1 MKSTDNIN
9 MNGIEVHSELLKALK
24 NFKQGSILESNYVR
38 CKHVITEESQQY
50 LSHLDVKEISK
61 REMIQKL
68 SSELVE
74 KYKDSFEESKVPYGT
89 ELSLSMLVMSA
100 PELKHV
106 LEYCVRTM
114 PQSAIEE
121 IRK

>member
-1 MKSTDNIN
+1 MKSTSNIN
-9 MNGIEVHSELLKALK
+9 MDGIEVHSELLKALK
-24 NFKQGSILESNYVR
+24 NFKQGSILESNYVQ
-38 CKHVITEESQQY
+38 CNHVITEESQQY

-61 REMIQKL
+61 REMIQRL
-68 SSELVE
+68 SLELVE

-89 ELSLSMLVMSA
+89 KLSLSMLVMSA

-106 LEYCVRTM
+106 VEYCVRTM